1 MKTTRENPAFLKEQ
15 IITYLG
21 NKRALLGFIASGVEY
36 AKSELKKDKVSF
48 LDMFSGSGVVSRFAK
63 GFASFIVANDLED
76 YAYIISKCY
85 LANVDKAKFQ
95 GLCELYERLKLSENE
110 LQKGFLSTLYA
121 PKDENAITKDDRV
134 FFTARNAA
142 YLDTMRARIKSE
154 IPPEFQHFFI
164 APLIYEA
171 SVHSNTSGVFKGFYK
186 DSRTGLGKFGGNG
199 GNALSRILG
208 PIEPRLPVLS
218 RFSCETRVL
227 RQDAAGLPG
236 VLPRL
241 DLAYLDPPYNQHPY
255 GSNYFMLN
263 LIAENRLPDKL
274 SPVSG
279 IPADWNRS
287 DYNKQARA
295 LDALG
300 TLAAGLDAR
309 FLLISYNSEGFI
321 SLDKMEGLLSSLG
334 RVERRDIR
342 YNAYRASRNLA
353 GRETYVSEYLF
364 LVDKTG

>member
-63 GFASFIVANDLED
+63 GCASFIVANDLED

-142 YLDTMRARIKSE
+142 Y
-154 IPPEFQHFFI
+154 
-164 APLIYEA
+164 
-171 SVHSNTSGVFKGFYK
+171 
-186 DSRTGLGKFGGNG
+186 
-199 GNALSRILG
+199 
-208 PIEPRLPVLS
+208 
-218 RFSCETRVL
+218 
-227 RQDAAGLPG
+227 
-236 VLPRL
+236 
-241 DLAYLDPPYNQHPY
+241 
-255 GSNYFMLN
+255 
-263 LIAENRLPDKL
+263 
-274 SPVSG
+274 
-279 IPADWNRS
+279 
-287 DYNKQARA
+287 
-295 LDALG
+295 
-300 TLAAGLDAR
+300 
-309 FLLISYNSEGFI
+309 
-321 SLDKMEGLLSSLG
+321 
-334 RVERRDIR
+334 
-342 YNAYRASRNLA
+342 
-353 GRETYVSEYLF
+353 
-364 LVDKTG
+364 